1 MSFEILNK
9 LFPEGYP
16 SASDFFSCEP
26 QHGFTVSVVKTLT
39 HTANYKKAYEKF
51 IKEHWAPTRVK
62 VATQEVK
69 PPEAP
74 KAKPALS
81 LKK

>member
-16 SASDFFSCEP
+16 SASDFFSYEP
-26 QHGFTVSVVKTLT
+26 QHGFTVSIVKALT
-39 HTANYKKAYEKF
+39 NTANYKKAYEKF

-62 VATQEVK
+62 AAAKKEEPT
-69 PPEAP
+69 EAP